1 MLLVRCN
8 MCGVEIT
15 STNKPQCCG
24 CSNQMIVSEETVSA
38 KDLSSVVMLN
48 HIHGVEETTLSK
60 EELEWQENRKRR
72 KVKRLDFEVR

>member
-8 MCGVEIT
+8 MCGVEIA
-15 STNKPQCCG
+15 STKKPQCCG

-48 HIHGVEETTLSK
+48 HIHGVEDLT
-60 EELEWQENRKRR
+60 
-72 KVKRLDFEVR
+72 

>member
-15 STNKPQCCG
+15 GTKKPQCCG

-48 HIHGVEETTLSK
+48 HIHGVAERSLSK
-60 EELEWQENRKRR
+60 KELEWQENRKRR

>member
-1 MLLVRCN
+1 MMLVRCK
-8 MCGVEIT
+8 MCGVEIA
-15 STNKPQCCG
+15 SSKKPQCCG
-24 CSNQMIVSEETVSA
+24 CPNQMIVSDESVSA

-60 EELEWQENRKRR
+60 EELEGQENWKRR

>member
-1 MLLVRCN
+1 

-15 STNKPQCCG
+15 STKKPQCCG

-38 KDLSSVVMLN
+38 KDLSSVVMIN
-48 HIHGVEETTLSK
+48 HIHGVEETSLSK

-72 KVKRLDFEVR
+72 KVKRLDFEIR

>member
-1 MLLVRCN
+1 MMLVRCK
-8 MCGVEIT
+8 MCGVEIA
-15 STNKPQCCG
+15 SSKKPQCCG
-24 CSNQMIVSEETVSA
+24 CSNQMIVSDESVSA

-72 KVKRLDFEVR
+72 KVKLLNFEVR

>member
-15 STNKPQCCG
+15 STKKPQCCG

-38 KDLSSVVMLN
+38 KDLSSVVMIN
-48 HIHGVEETTLSK
+48 HIHGVEETSLSK

-72 KVKRLDFEVR
+72 KVKRLDFEIR

>member
-8 MCGVEIT
+8 MCGVEIA
-15 STNKPQCCG
+15 STKKPQCCG

-38 KDLSSVVMLN
+38 KDLSSVVMIN
-48 HIHGVEETTLSK
+48 HIHGVEETSLSRK
-60 EELEWQENRKRR
+60 ELEWQENRKRR